1 MSPFIQF
8 VDNETSSQNEQLT
21 VNNST
26 GSDRVVLL
34 FLVSIGSIAPLRQLF
49 TSNPNLG
56 LYGTLF
62 FTINHLF

>member
-8 VDNETSSQNEQLT
+8 TDNETSSQNEQLT